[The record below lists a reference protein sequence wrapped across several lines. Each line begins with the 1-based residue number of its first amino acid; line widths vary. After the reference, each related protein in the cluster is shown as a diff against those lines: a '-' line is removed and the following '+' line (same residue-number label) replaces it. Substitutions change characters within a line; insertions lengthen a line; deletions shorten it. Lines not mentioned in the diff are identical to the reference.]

1 MRLSQ
6 RSWLEA
12 KYKNRGWLKILES
25 VLPKRKNIY
34 HENEIERRFSDYDVS
49 LYKRERERTFEDN
62 VHCFANSRM
71 NSPVQKREDE
81 ASHITK

>member
-25 VLPKRKNIY
+25 VLPKEKEY
-34 HENEIERRFSDYDVS
+34 LS
-49 LYKRERERTFEDN
+49 
-62 VHCFANSRM
+62 
-71 NSPVQKREDE
+71 
-81 ASHITK
+81 